1 MSGKTPPIRRKL
13 VILRIPPI
21 RPSAD
26 PPSADPF
33 LCKILIRRAI
43 CRPKLPST
51 EPQELRRSED
61 PGELGPHGSRRPVVC
76 AGWSPSSGSE
86 RQQRENGVVQIK
98 TLLGQDI
105 FATSGRVL
113 IADSAQ

>member
-33 LCKILIRRAI
+33 LCKILMRRAI

-51 EPQELRRSED
+51 EPQELRRSES
-61 PGELGPHGSRRPVVC
+61 ELSHAKLTFAVRFPLHRGPFHVGSCEQRSSFPLDRLTPQSTSAC
-76 AGWSPSSGSE
+76 RCKPCFWSC
-86 RQQRENGVVQIK
+86 K
-98 TLLGQDI
+98 DI
-105 FATSGRVL
+105 RA
-113 IADSAQ
+113 